1 MRTLT
6 ITRKKTF
13 VGCLAKFKFY
23 VEDANNPETTILNT
37 PCRKLGAVKNG
48 ETQSFE
54 IPEEAVRIFV
64 IADKVSKGFCN
75 EYYPIPAG
83 TEDVALTGQCKFN
96 PANGNA
102 FRFDGV
108 TDEAVLANRRKS
120 SNKGLI
126 VLVVAIVVGLVI
138 GSTIGLASTL
148 GSLFGSETF
157 TGEGYS
163 ITLPRRFF
171 EMDDDTFNAV
181 YQSSS
186 AVVMLYEETFTDY
199 PTLQNT
205 TPRYYARLMKDN
217 VSYPSTDITETEDGL
232 VYFDYTADVGNYDF
246 TYRVFVFKGSESF
259 WTVQISTPTKD
270 MADMESKIMEWARS
284 FELE

>member
-126 VLVVAIVVGLVI
+126 VLVVAMVAAFFVGGII
-138 GSTIGLASTL
+138 GVASTR

-157 TGEGYS
+157 AGDGYS
-163 ITLPRRFF
+163 ITLPGNFY
-171 EMDDDTFNAV
+171 EVEDDTFHAV
-181 YQSSS
+181 YQSGS

-259 WTVQISTPTKD
+259 WTVQISTPTED
-270 MADMESKIMEWARS
+270 MAGMEAKIMEWARS

>member
-6 ITRKKTF
+6 ITRGKTF
-13 VGCLAKFKFY
+13 VGCLGKFKFY
-23 VEDANNPETTILNT
+23 VEDANNPELTILNT
-37 PCRKLGAVKNG
+37 PCRKLGTLKNG
-48 ETQSFE
+48 ETKSFE

-75 EYYPIPAG
+75 EYFPIPAG
-83 TEDVALTGQCKFN
+83 TEDVTLTGQCKFN

-108 TDEAVLANRRKS
+108 TDEEVLANRRKS
-120 SNKGLI
+120 SSKGLI
-126 VLVVAIVVGLVI
+126 VLVVAMVVAFFVGGII
-138 GSTIGLASTL
+138 GVVSTV

-163 ITLPRRFF
+163 ITLPGRFF
-171 EMDDDTFNAV
+171 ETEDDTFNAV

-186 AVVMLYEETFTDY
+186 AVVMLYEETFADY
-199 PTLQNT
+199 PSIQNA

-232 VYFDYTADVGNYDF
+232 IYFDYTAAPGNYDF

-259 WTVQISTPTKD
+259 WTVQISVPSED
-270 MADMESKIMEWARS
+270 MAGMESKIMEWARS